1 MDRIFLYSD
10 WNRKTR
16 TRKNSVS
23 GHFLRSA
30 RLYYSKC
37 APLSEFLKV
46 TVKYRNH
53 PRILKLGEACHSSN
67 AINFSFSTVKRKQI
81 LKQLTQLNFSKA
93 DIFADFIRTRVNQS
107 VANTIFPSSLKN
119 ADITPVFNKGDRNSK
134 DNYRPVSIL
143 SHISKILNNV
153 CFHNFQNGVF
163 PLKI

>member
-10 WNRKTR
+10 LNRKTR
-16 TRKNSVS
+16 TRKNSVF

-81 LKQLTQLNFSKA
+81 LKQITQLNFSKA

-134 DNYRPVSIL
+134 DNYRQSAYC
-143 SHISKILNNV
+143 HIYQR
-153 CFHNFQNGVF
+153 F
-163 PLKI
+163 

>member
-1 MDRIFLYSD
+1 M
-10 WNRKTR
+10 
-16 TRKNSVS
+16 
-23 GHFLRSA
+23 
-30 RLYYSKC
+30 
-37 APLSEFLKV
+37 
-46 TVKYRNH
+46 KYRNH
-53 PRILKLGEACHSSN
+53 PRILKLEEACHSSN
-67 AINFSFSTVKRKQI
+67 AINFSFSTVKIKQI
-81 LKQLTQLNFSKA
+81 LKQITQLNFSKA

-153 CFHNFQNGVF
+153 CFHNLQNGVF